1 MKRSALLVGWRR
13 GVRGVGGGGGWIAR
27 SRLLTD
33 GFLMIH
39 RRIAAAAA
47 LRDTRPNLPDSHR
60 LTRLPPQSPSVSSTG
75 LLGIRRAT
83 DGTDGHK
90 HTRTYKKKPSAK
102 WRRLEE
108 VARNSHTI
116 HHWGRR

>member
-13 GVRGVGGGGGWIAR
+13 GVRGVGGVSGWIVR

-39 RRIAAAAA
+39 RRIATAAAAA

-60 LTRLPPQSPSVSSTG
+60 LARLPPQSPSVSPTG
-75 LLGIRRAT
+75 LFGIRRAT
-83 DGTDGHK
+83 DGTRRDG
-90 HTRTYKKKPSAK
+90 RTQTHAYIQKKALCKV
-102 WRRLEE
+102 EE
-108 VARNSHTI
+108 VGKSSQE
-116 HHWGRR
+116 